1 MSKNSRPDTEHER
14 HGPGTVYL
22 VGAGPGD
29 PGLLT
34 VRGRELLY
42 RCDAVVYDRLAAPC
56 LPSDLDDEVVLHYVG
71 KRADHHA
78 MEQGEINDLLVRL
91 AYEGKEVCRL
101 KGGDPFVFGRGSE
114 EAERLQGEGIPF
126 EVVPGVT
133 AGVAAAAY
141 AGIPVTHRGEAAR
154 VTLVTAHED
163 PAKLERQVDW
173 RRLGS
178 ERDGTVVAYMPVAN
192 LAAVAAQMI
201 DGGADPDTPA
211 AMIERGTLPAQ
222 RTIAA
227 PLHQLAAK
235 VAEARVKPPAL
246 LIVGPTVAHHRKLSW
261 YRERPLRG
269 RRVVVTRPADQ
280 ARRLIAALQEVG
292 ITPLVC
298 PAITTAPADPGEL
311 EPIGDRLGSYDW
323 IFFTSENGVR
333 YFFGM
338 LAARGLDVRALAQAR
353 IATVGSGTAERL
365 AAYHLN
371 ADFIPTTFRG
381 EVMLTEF
388 LQHAGISGA
397 RIAPGVS
404 GASDAPG
411 ATSVGDIAALRI
423 LRVRGDR
430 APTTLEDGLRG
441 AGAAVDTV
449 IAYHIQSA
457 TVRPDVADALMRD
470 GADAVTFTSGSSVEG
485 FESLV
490 PDHQLHD
497 CAVAVCIGPVTAD
510 AAATAG
516 WRNVVTA
523 TVSTVSGL
531 IACVTK
537 TLESLD

>member
-1 MSKNSRPDTEHER
+1 MNKNSRPKSDRER

-34 VRGRELLY
+34 VRGRELLH
-42 RCDAVVYDRLAAPC
+42 RCDVVVYDRLAAPC

-71 KRADHHA
+71 KRADHQA
-78 MEQGEINDLLVRL
+78 MEQGKINDLLVSL
-91 AYEGKEVCRL
+91 AHEGKAVCRL
-101 KGGDPFVFGRGSE
+101 KGGDPFVFGRGGE
-114 EAERLQGEGIPF
+114 EAEQLQREGIPF

-141 AGIPVTHRGEAAR
+141 AGIPVTHRGEAVR

-163 PAKLERQVDW
+163 PAKPERQVDW
-173 RRLGS
+173 QRLGS

-222 RTIAA
+222 RTIVA
-227 PLHQLAAK
+227 PLHQLAAQ
-235 VAEARVKPPAL
+235 VAAARIKPPAL
-246 LIVGPTVAHHRKLSW
+246 LIVGPTVALHQTLNW

-280 ARRLIAALQEVG
+280 ARRLIATLQELGV
-292 ITPLVC
+292 TPLVC
-298 PAITTAPADPGEL
+298 PAITTAPADPSEL
-311 EPIGDRLGSYDW
+311 ESIGDRLGSYDW

-371 ADFIPTTFRG
+371 ADFVPTAFRG
-381 EVMLTEF
+381 EVLLNEF
-388 LQHAGISGA
+388 LQ
-397 RIAPGVS
+397 RVD
-404 GASDAPG
+404 ASDASR
-411 ATSVGDIAALRI
+411 ASRVDNITALRI

-430 APTTLEDGLRG
+430 APTTLEDGLRD

-449 IAYHIQSA
+449 LAYHIRSA
-457 TVRPDVADALMRD
+457 TVRPDVADTLVRE
-470 GADAVTFTSGSSVEG
+470 GADAVTFTSGSSVAG
-485 FESLV
+485 FEKLV

-510 AAATAG
+510 AAAAAG

-523 TVSTVSGL
+523 TVSTVDGL

-537 TLESLD
+537 MLASLD